1 MEAFFVKLIKPFYEA
16 DTEMLICE
24 DTFKVLKA
32 MKPESVDMI
41 FVDPPY
47 FLSNDG
53 IWSYVKI

>member
-1 MEAFFVKLIKPFYEA
+1 MEAFFVKSIKPFYEA

-41 FVDPPY
+41 FVGDC
-47 FLSNDG
+47 
-53 IWSYVKI
+53 K